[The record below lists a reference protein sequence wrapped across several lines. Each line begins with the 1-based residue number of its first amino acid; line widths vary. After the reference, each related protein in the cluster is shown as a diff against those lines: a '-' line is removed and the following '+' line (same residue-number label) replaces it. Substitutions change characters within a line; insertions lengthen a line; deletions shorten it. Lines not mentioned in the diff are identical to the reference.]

1 MNNDNDITFTL
12 DTSSADDTITIDTSG
27 FDSMMHGQ
35 STFNIGSIDDD
46 FDVSTLTF
54 NDPIE
59 FEDVLPSMSKISLM
73 CNEYP
78 ALEKAFENF
87 KTAYMIVKDDW
98 NEENDDELPF

>member
-59 FEDVLPSMSKISLM
+59 FEDVLSSMSKIICMNFFIFFMLFLS
-73 CNEYP
+73 CNSV
-78 ALEKAFENF
+78 FCNRSS
-87 KTAYMIVKDDW
+87 D
-98 NEENDDELPF
+98 